1 MAKQF
6 LVIGLGR
13 FGISVAKTLFEAGA
27 DVVAIDE
34 DEDLVQEAI
43 NNDIVDN
50 AVMLDATDEKE
61 LNSIGAGNF
70 DVAFVCIGSNQQASI
85 IVTLILKELGIK
97 NIIAKAVTKTHG
109 KVLEK
114 IGANQVIYPE
124 EYMGKRVALLAMEP
138 NMIEHLRFSQDFL
151 LLEVKAPSVFWEK
164 SLIELGVRNKYSVN
178 IVGIK
183 KSTGILNASPK
194 ADTVIE
200 KGDVLLVITDS
211 KTANQ
216 LESLK

>member
-1 MAKQF
+1 MGKQY
-6 LVIGLGR
+6 LVVGLGR
-13 FGISVAKTLFEAGA
+13 FGTSVAKTLYEADA
-27 DVVAIDE
+27 DVVAIDA

-43 NNDIVDN
+43 NNNIVDN
-50 AVMLDATDEKE
+50 AVALDATDEKS
-61 LNSIGAGNF
+61 LNSIGSDF

-85 IVTLILKELGIK
+85 IITLILKEMGIK

-114 IGANQVIYPE
+114 IGANKVIYPE

-151 LLEVKAPSVFWEK
+151 LLEVKSPSVFWGK
-164 SLIELGVRNKYSVN
+164 SLMELGVRNKYKVN
-178 IVGIK
+178 VVGIK
-183 KSTGILNASPK
+183 KKNGILNASPQ
-194 ADTVIE
+194 ADTIIE
-200 KGDVLLVITDS
+200 KEDVLLVITDS

>member
-1 MAKQF
+1 MMGKQY
-6 LVIGLGR
+6 LVVGLGR
-13 FGISVAKTLFEAGA
+13 FGTSVAKTLYEADA

-43 NNDIVDN
+43 NNNIVDN
-50 AVMLDATDEKE
+50 AVALDATDEKT
-61 LNSIGAGNF
+61 LNSIGTDF

-85 IVTLILKELGIK
+85 IITLILKEMGIK

-114 IGANQVIYPE
+114 IGANKVIYPE

-151 LLEVKAPSVFWEK
+151 LLEVKAPSVFWGK
-164 SLIELGVRNKYSVN
+164 SLMELGVRNKYRVN
-178 IVGIK
+178 VVGIK
-183 KSTGILNASPK
+183 KKNGVLNAGPQ
-194 ADTVIE
+194 ADTIIE
-200 KGDVLLVITDS
+200 KEDVLLVITDS

>member
-1 MAKQF
+1 MEKQY

-13 FGISVAKTLFEAGA
+13 FGTSVAKTLYEADA
-27 DVVAIDE
+27 DVLAIDT

-43 NNDIVDN
+43 NNNIVDN
-50 AVMLDATDEKE
+50 AVTLDATDEKE
-61 LNSIGAGNF
+61 LLGIGAANF

-85 IVTLILKELGIK
+85 IITLILKELGVK

-114 IGANQVIYPE
+114 IGANKVIYPE

-151 LLEVKAPSVFWEK
+151 LLEVKAPSVFWGK
-164 SLIELGVRNKYSVN
+164 NLMELGVRNKYSVN

-183 KSTGILNASPK
+183 KSNGILNASPK
-194 ADTVIE
+194 ADSVIE

-216 LESLK
+216 LESMK